1 MCDQILCD
9 LFAPIFIKNIL
20 SRKPDSIDHSL
31 CAYDKI
37 RVSDSFLTLLR
48 QSLRASH
55 ADSEKCDLLFSG
67 KSVAFDQHMPA
78 FPQRQTLFC
87 ERSSDD
93 HNSCTTGFGRL
104 DLLKKA
110 AGFAGILGNQISA
123 LILRKHRP
131 IHFHGKRSLHR
142 NQVPAFK
149 TKCLTGFDHGR
160 KGQHSCKQALLIIQ
174 NGGKCRQFL
183 ASCGQENIP
192 CSSFQVLCRCL
203 CILNIDS
210 VLLSAACTEDP
221 RIRDFGFLAGFSDIS
236 CHFCCVRMCRI
247 QNKFRFFSGKKLFHL
262 ILVETSR
269 LYMQTGTLF
278 EGSGTI
284 FCRHACQHRDL
295 VFTEETT
302 DLVSFGRPGKYNDF
316 IHSCILVVLP
326 SCR

>member
-104 DLLKKA
+104 DLLKKPP
-110 AGFAGILGNQISA
+110 A
-123 LILRKHRP
+123 LP
-131 IHFHGKRSLHR
+131 ESLVTRYLHSYCVSIAR
-142 NQVPAFK
+142 FIPWKKVPASQSGSGLQNQVPDRIRSR
-149 TKCLTGFDHGR
+149 TEGT
-160 KGQHSCKQALLIIQ
+160 ALLQ
-174 NGGKCRQFL
+174 T
-183 ASCGQENIP
+183 
-192 CSSFQVLCRCL
+192 
-203 CILNIDS
+203 
-210 VLLSAACTEDP
+210 SAP
-221 RIRDFGFLAGFSDIS
+221 
-236 CHFCCVRMCRI
+236 
-247 QNKFRFFSGKKLFHL
+247 
-262 ILVETSR
+262 
-269 LYMQTGTLF
+269 
-278 EGSGTI
+278 
-284 FCRHACQHRDL
+284 
-295 VFTEETT
+295 
-302 DLVSFGRPGKYNDF
+302 YN
-316 IHSCILVVLP
+316 P
-326 SCR
+326 ERR